1 MSSSNKVRAPRP
13 RKPRPPASTT
23 LNGNPVKRQFS
34 LGPTNEASAKPLP
47 ENGTDANEDQAIEA
61 LREGLEA
68 MERLKIFQE
77 ARNDFLLY
85 CKLMMPS
92 PDDPDDLSAT
102 MYEVAKHHRVLA
114 AAL

>member
-1 MSSSNKVRAPRP
+1 
-13 RKPRPPASTT
+13 
-23 LNGNPVKRQFS
+23 
-34 LGPTNEASAKPLP
+34 
-47 ENGTDANEDQAIEA
+47 
-61 LREGLEA
+61 